1 MSVSRRQFVS
11 ALGLG
16 GTGLLAAPSLLA
28 RGREA
33 APRSAPA
40 PWVDASPF
48 GTQASPLRLDSNEN
62 PNGPSRRALEALQ
75 GMLGE
80 ANRYPDDHE
89 EALAAAIAREHGIP
103 REHIV
108 LGCGSSETLRQCVQA
123 FTSPAAGLV
132 TAAPSFE
139 LPVDVA
145 RLLGHPVT
153 AVPVGAGLALDL
165 ERMAAA
171 SAGAGLV
178 FLCNPNNPT
187 ATVHDDAAVRGFIA
201 QVQRTAPGATV
212 LVDEAYHE
220 YVDHPG
226 YRTAIPLAV
235 ADPRVVVSRTFSKVH
250 GMAGLR
256 AGYAVA
262 HRDTARR
269 LQAFRLGSGVN
280 ALAAAAAMASVGDR
294 AHVAEEQRKNR
305 EAKTFTRGFFERAGY
320 TVGPSDTNFLMID
333 LRRDPAA
340 FRAACRANGVAVGRP
355 FPPLT
360 NWLRISIGTLDEMQR
375 ASAVFQR
382 LLG

>member
-33 APRSAPA
+33 AP
-40 PWVDASPF
+40 WVSGSPF
-48 GTQASPLRLDSNEN
+48 GTQDATLRLDSNEN

-89 EALAAAIAREHGIP
+89 EALAQAIARAHGIP

-123 FTSPAAGLV
+123 FTSPTAGLV

-153 AVPVGAGLALDL
+153 SVPVGAGLALDL
-165 ERMAAA
+165 EAMAAR
-171 SAGAGLV
+171 STGAGLV

-201 QVQRTAPGATV
+201 QVHRTAPGATV
-212 LVDEAYHE
+212 LVTRRITSTSII
-220 YVDHPG
+220 PG
-226 YRTAIPLAV
+226 I
-235 ADPRVVVSRTFSKVH
+235 
-250 GMAGLR
+250 
-256 AGYAVA
+256 
-262 HRDTARR
+262 ARR
-269 LQAFRLGSGVN
+269 SRSRSPTRAWWSRAPSPRCTGWRDSAPGTRSRIATPRGASRPSGS
-280 ALAAAAAMASVGDR
+280 A
-294 AHVAEEQRKNR
+294 
-305 EAKTFTRGFFERAGY
+305 
-320 TVGPSDTNFLMID
+320 
-333 LRRDPAA
+333 PA
-340 FRAACRANGVAVGRP
+340 
-355 FPPLT
+355 
-360 NWLRISIGTLDEMQR
+360 
-375 ASAVFQR
+375 
-382 LLG
+382 

>member
-1 MSVSRRQFVS
+1 MSVSRRHFVS

-16 GTGLLAAPSLLA
+16 STGLLVAPSLLG

-33 APRSAPA
+33 AHDASSAHA
-40 PWVDASPF
+40 IRTSPF
-48 GTQASPLRLDSNEN
+48 GTQGAPIRLDSNEN
-62 PNGPSRRALEALQ
+62 PNGPGRRALEALQ

-89 EALAAAIAREHGIP
+89 EALAQAIAREHGIE
-103 REHIV
+103 RAQVV
-108 LGCGSSETLRQCVQA
+108 LGCGSSETLRQCVQV
-123 FTSPAAGLV
+123 FTSPSAGLV

-139 LPVDVA
+139 LPSDFA
-145 RLLGHPVT
+145 RLLGHGVT
-153 AVPVGAGLALDL
+153 SVPVGAGLQLDL
-165 ERMAAA
+165 EAMAAA

-187 ATVHDDAAVRGFIA
+187 ATVHGDAAVRGFLA

-220 YVDHPG
+220 YVELPA
-226 YRTAIPLAV
+226 YRSAIPLAI

-256 AGYAVA
+256 AGYAIA

-269 LQAFRLGSGVN
+269 LEAMRLGSGVN
-280 ALAAAAAMASVGDR
+280 ALAAAAAMASVSDR
-294 AHVAEEQRKNR
+294 AHVAAEQRKNR
-305 EAKTFTRGFFERAGY
+305 EAKAFARAFFERAGY

-333 LRRDPAA
+333 LRRDPQS

-360 NWLRISIGTLDEMQR
+360 NWLRISIGTLEEMQR
-375 ASAVFQR
+375 AGTIMAR
-382 LLG
+382 LL